1 MKKIL
6 TFLLIALLLTGC
18 KMMKLN
24 DGVTE
29 DTPVSFTNLPDAKEL
44 VTVDEETTISEELA
58 GDKYIITA
66 VKGEKTEVLELPVTF
81 EAVDIDGT
89 LPVDLSQFY
98 SNPDKLAKLSYE
110 FNEDETVMTITD
122 ENGEEPYSFDVPV
135 NVIYPSY
142 TIADDITIDTYI
154 GYEISDFVTTEEG
167 VEISHKLDSETSVL
181 NITLSKNDW
190 LVNENVP
197 VTLTSS
203 EPQYPIK
210 YLAYKQVDSAG
221 YVYDLSKEGSYI
233 IFDTESTGRIGNPL
247 NNAHGVITYDSQYIY
262 NGNDILKYWIDGE
275 YLNYIIVGAEMF
287 GTYTLKLAN

>member
-6 TFLLIALLLTGC
+6 TFLLITLLLTGC

-44 VTVDEETTISEELA
+44 VTVDEETTTSEELA

-66 VKGEKTEVLELPVTF
+66 VKGEKTEVLEFPVTF
-81 EAVDIDGT
+81 ETVDIDGT

-98 SNPDKLAKLSYE
+98 SNSDKLAKISYV
-110 FNEDETVMTITD
+110 FNDDETVMTITD

-142 TIADDITIDTYI
+142 TIANDITIDTYI
-154 GYEISDFVTTEEG
+154 GYEISDFVTAEEG

-247 NNAHGVITYDSQYIY
+247 NNAYGVITYDSQYIY
-262 NGNDILKYWIDGE
+262 WGSHNLKYWIDGE

>member
-6 TFLLIALLLTGC
+6 TFLLITLLLTGC

-44 VTVDEETTISEELA
+44 VTVDEETTTSEELA

-66 VKGEKTEVLELPVTF
+66 VKGEKTEVLEFPVTF
-81 EAVDIDGT
+81 ETVDIDGT

-142 TIADDITIDTYI
+142 TIANDITIDTYI
-154 GYEISDFVTTEEG
+154 GYEISDFVTAEEG

-247 NNAHGVITYDSQYIY
+247 NNAYGVITYDSQYIY
-262 NGNDILKYWIDGE
+262 GGSHNLKYWIDGE
-275 YLNYIIVGAEMF
+275 YLNYIIVGAEIF